1 MGLFDFLGGDPQYS
15 VSYGLPGAPD
25 VAVPQAAPAQQF
37 QSQVPHGW
45 KNVLGMIGD
54 ALLSANGRQPI
65 YGPRVQQMR
74 QAEQQAQLGQSI
86 ANYLGNTDAGLAQ
99 IFAAD
104 PNAGMALYKMKHP
117 EDTPATALQRNYE
130 FMAGKDPKLADQ
142 YLHGQAEGPPLIAN
156 NGDGTFTIIP
166 RSMVGGQQATGA
178 KEVTATGP
186 NGEKIRLNP
195 QTNQWEPAGGAT
207 DSTPSLPFR

>member
-1 MGLFDFLGGDPQYS
+1 MGLFDALGGDPQYS
-15 VSYGLPGAPD
+15 VSYGLPGAQD
-25 VAVPQAAPAQQF
+25 VAVPQTAPTPAP
-37 QSQVPHGW
+37 QSQIPHGW

-117 EDTPATALQRNYE
+117 EAAPGTELQKDYE
-130 FMAGKDPKLADQ
+130 YLKGIDPKLADQ
-142 YLHGQAEGPPLIAN
+142 FLHNKAQGGPLIAS
-156 NGDGTFTIIP
+156 NGDGTFTVIP
-166 RSMVGGQQATGA
+166 RAMAQPQASGA